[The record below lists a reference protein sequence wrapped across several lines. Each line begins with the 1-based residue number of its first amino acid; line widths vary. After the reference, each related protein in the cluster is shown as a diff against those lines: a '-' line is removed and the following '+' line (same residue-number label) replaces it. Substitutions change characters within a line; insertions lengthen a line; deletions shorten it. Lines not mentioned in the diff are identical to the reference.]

1 MRKFS
6 PSVLARVTFAVAA
19 GMMFVA
25 RSSAEENASATVGQ
39 PAPQFAL
46 QDQNGNTVNLS
57 DFAGKVIVLEWFNN
71 QCPFVVKFYDNGRMN
86 EIARTYTDK
95 GVVWL
100 AINSGKTTTN
110 EANAAVAAEWSIDR
124 PILND
129 STGQVGKAYGATNTP
144 HMYVIDPQ
152 GNVAYM
158 GAIDSIPSADPAD
171 IERAENYVVK
181 AADEVLAGTS
191 VTTPQTK
198 AYGCSVKY

>member
-1 MRKFS
+1 MHKVWCVALS
-6 PSVLARVTFAVAA
+6 LVLAGAT
-19 GMMFVA
+19 FVA

-71 QCPFVVKFYDNGRMN
+71 QCPFVVKFYGSGKMN
-86 EIARTYTDK
+86 ELAKSYADK

-100 AINSGKTTTN
+100 AINSGKSTTN
-110 EANAAVAAEWSIDR
+110 EANAAVAAEWNIDR

-129 STGQVGKAYGATNTP
+129 STGQVGKTYGATNTP

-152 GNVAYM
+152 GNIAYM
-158 GAIDSIPSADPAD
+158 GAIDSIASTDPAD
-171 IERAENYVVK
+171 IDKAENYVTQ
-181 AADEVLAGTS
+181 ALDETLAGTS